1 MNSIASII
9 STHRKARKWTLMD
22 LCQRLNERGI
32 DIKHKAIS
40 AWESGVS
47 YPPLPAF
54 FTLCEIFEIQD
65 IYEELWG
72 TNPYNPLSELNAS
85 GKEKVME
92 YISLLLKDEQYRK
105 LTTQSSPITDITG
118 SSGFIRLYDMP
129 VSAGSGNFLEE
140 STYEEICPDGSVPA
154 GSSFGVRISGDSML
168 PHYEDGQIVW
178 VKSQS
183 TLNNGEIGIFLLNG
197 NAYCKKF
204 RNTNKGTA
212 LISLNKKYAPMSV
225 TDPEAF
231 RILGKVLS

>member
-1 MNSIASII
+1 MNSIANII
-9 STHRKARKWTLMD
+9 STHRKANKWTLME
-22 LCQRLNERGI
+22 LCEKLNNKGI

-72 TNPYNPLSELNAS
+72 SNPFNPLSLLNDE
-85 GKEKVME
+85 GKSKALE
-92 YISLLLKDEQYRK
+92 YIDLLLKDDKYKKALSQPSI
-105 LTTQSSPITDITG
+105 TPIPSPTG
-118 SSGFIRLYDMP
+118 VIPLYDMP
-129 VSAGSGNFLEE
+129 VSAGYGNFLED
-140 STYEEICPDGSVPA
+140 SAFEEVPLDDTIPHGA
-154 GSSFGVRISGDSML
+154 SFGVRISGDSML
-168 PHYEDGQIVW
+168 PHYQDGQTVW
-178 VKSQS
+178 VKAQS
-183 TLNNGEIGIFLLNG
+183 TLENGEIGIFLLNG

-225 TDPEAF
+225 TDPESF
-231 RILGKVLS
+231 KIFGKVLN